1 MAYNPY
7 ADGPDYYAEV
17 QRRRGMVGNILK
29 VHGIEPEV
37 GRATPPAL
45 PGALSGSYSAGWN
58 PRYKG
63 IGSVTM

>member
-1 MAYNPY
+1 
-7 ADGPDYYAEV
+7 
-17 QRRRGMVGNILK
+17 MVGNILK